1 MFLRYANQPLSF
13 SLGACFTPNA
23 LIFVQL
29 LKYNEFL
36 LLDAKSEFVLMDT
49 LKNTEASLSTF
60 SLDYIKSM
68 PGYKSCL
75 RGQLSTA
82 FRKLFCFPYMGI

>member
-1 MFLRYANQPLSF
+1 MMFLRYANQPLSF

-49 LKNTEASLSTF
+49 LKTLKPPSLLLVWIT
-60 SLDYIKSM
+60 
-68 PGYKSCL
+68 
-75 RGQLSTA
+75 
-82 FRKLFCFPYMGI
+82 